1 MNRKY
6 YSAFAVSAVAMGAV
20 IFTATEASATMND
33 PQPRP
38 SAASEWPDE
47 GSGFPLAGNPSAA
60 PGWPDEASG
69 YPGSQ
74 NTTSEY
80 PYPNYDP
87 KYEVVRTEATPS
99 KTTAQSS
106 SDGNGFQFVQ
116 SGASAAAGA
125 AVAVGTI
132 WMYRRRQT
140 PTA

>member
-20 IFTATEASATMND
+20 AFIATEASATMND

-60 PGWPDEASG
+60 PG

-87 KYEVVRTEATPS
+87 KYEVVRTEATPI
-99 KTTAQSS
+99 KATAQSS

-125 AVAVGTI
+125 AVAVSTI

>member
-20 IFTATEASATMND
+20 VFTATEASATMSD

-38 SAASEWPDE
+38 TTQAAPDWPDE
-47 GSGFPLAGNPSAA
+47 GSGYP
-60 PGWPDEASG
+60 ASQG
-69 YPGSQ
+69 STPEYNYPK
-74 NTTSEY
+74 
-80 PYPNYDP
+80 YDP
-87 KYEVVRTEATPS
+87 QYEVVPTKATPS
-99 KTTAQSS
+99 QATVKSS

-125 AVAVGTI
+125 AVAVSCI

-140 PTA
+140 PTT

>member
-20 IFTATEASATMND
+20 VFTATEASATMSD

-38 SAASEWPDE
+38 TTQAAPDWPDE
-47 GSGFPLAGNPSAA
+47 GSG
-60 PGWPDEASG
+60 

-74 NTTSEY
+74 DTPEY
-80 PYPNYDP
+80 NYPKYDR
-87 KYEVVRTEATPS
+87 KYEVVPTQAAPAQATPA
-99 KTTAQSS
+99 KATAQSS
-106 SDGNGFQFVQ
+106 SDGDGFQFVQ

-125 AVAVGTI
+125 AVAVSCI

-140 PTA
+140 PTT

>member
-1 MNRKY
+1 MNHKY

-20 IFTATEASATMND
+20 IFTATEASATMSD

-38 SAASEWPDE
+38 TTQVAPDWPDE
-47 GSGFPLAGNPSAA
+47 GSG
-60 PGWPDEASG
+60 

-74 NTTSEY
+74 DTPEF
-80 PYPNYDP
+80 NYP
-87 KYEVVRTEATPS
+87 KYDRKSEVAPAKATPAAAPAR
-99 KTTAQSS
+99 KTAQST

-125 AVAVGTI
+125 AVAVSCI

-140 PTA
+140 PTT

>member
-20 IFTATEASATMND
+20 VFTATEASATMSD

-38 SAASEWPDE
+38 TTQAAPDWPDE
-47 GSGFPLAGNPSAA
+47 GSG
-60 PGWPDEASG
+60 

-74 NTTSEY
+74 DTPEY
-80 PYPNYDP
+80 NYPKYDRQ
-87 KYEVVRTEATPS
+87 YEVVPTKAAAEAAPS
-99 KTTAQSS
+99 QATVKSS

-125 AVAVGTI
+125 AVAVSCM

-140 PTA
+140 PTT

>member
-20 IFTATEASATMND
+20 AFTATEASATMSD

-38 SAASEWPDE
+38 TTQAAPDWPDE
-47 GSGFPLAGNPSAA
+47 G
-60 PGWPDEASG
+60 SG

-87 KYEVVRTEATPS
+87 KYEVVRTEATPI
-99 KTTAQSS
+99 KATAQSS

-125 AVAVGTI
+125 AVAVSTI

>member
-20 IFTATEASATMND
+20 VFTATEASATMSD

-38 SAASEWPDE
+38 TTQAAPDWPDE
-47 GSGFPLAGNPSAA
+47 GSG
-60 PGWPDEASG
+60 

-74 NTTSEY
+74 DTPEY
-80 PYPNYDP
+80 NYPKYDRQ
-87 KYEVVRTEATPS
+87 YEVVPTKAAAAPSQATV
-99 KTTAQSS
+99 KTS
-106 SDGNGFQFVQ
+106 SDGDGFQFVQ

-125 AVAVGTI
+125 AVAVSCL

-140 PTA
+140 PTT